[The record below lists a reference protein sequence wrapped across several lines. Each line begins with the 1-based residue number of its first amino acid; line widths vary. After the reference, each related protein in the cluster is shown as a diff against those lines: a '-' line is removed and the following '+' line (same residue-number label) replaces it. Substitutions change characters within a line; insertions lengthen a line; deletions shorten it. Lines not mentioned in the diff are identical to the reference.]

1 MKKSQIANNP
11 KKSSFIEFV
20 ALMAIMTS
28 LVAFTIDSILPGL
41 SLIGD
46 DLKVINPNTNHLLL
60 SMVFLGLSIGQLLA
74 GPFSD
79 IYGRKAVVYFGLGL
93 YVIGTTLSFFSQS
106 FTVMIIGR
114 LLQGLGLGGPRIAS
128 IAMIRDQY
136 SGNAMARVMSFVMV
150 VFIFIPAVAPYAGQ
164 GIMSMGSWRTIFLS
178 YLIYAF
184 LLLIWFHF
192 RQEETLPVE
201 RRTAFSMNEIMKA
214 VKYIFKNKITMG
226 YTLASGFIS
235 GAFLGYLNLS
245 EQIFAK
251 HYNLGELFPRYFALL
266 AIGLGLASFLN
277 GRMVM
282 KLGMTFLAKWSVA
295 ALFIWSA
302 AFTAYDYFTPEG
314 PSLELFLV
322 FLLVALFFIGIL
334 FGNMKSLSMEPL
346 GHIAGVGAAVVSAM
360 STLAAVPY
368 SILIGQYYNDSVFPL
383 MVGFT
388 VCSLVAGLI
397 MVWTRTK

>member
-164 GIMSMGSWRTIFLS
+164 GIM
-178 YLIYAF
+178 
-184 LLLIWFHF
+184 
-192 RQEETLPVE
+192 
-201 RRTAFSMNEIMKA
+201 
-214 VKYIFKNKITMG
+214 
-226 YTLASGFIS
+226 
-235 GAFLGYLNLS
+235 
-245 EQIFAK
+245 
-251 HYNLGELFPRYFALL
+251 
-266 AIGLGLASFLN
+266 
-277 GRMVM
+277 
-282 KLGMTFLAKWSVA
+282 
-295 ALFIWSA
+295 
-302 AFTAYDYFTPEG
+302 
-314 PSLELFLV
+314 
-322 FLLVALFFIGIL
+322 
-334 FGNMKSLSMEPL
+334 
-346 GHIAGVGAAVVSAM
+346 
-360 STLAAVPY
+360 
-368 SILIGQYYNDSVFPL
+368 
-383 MVGFT
+383 
-388 VCSLVAGLI
+388 
-397 MVWTRTK
+397 